1 MCAWLRLTTR
11 DERRA
16 YARYTLGTRG
26 DIAQLAERFNGI
38 EEVTG
43 SNPVISTNPQ
53 MPLPLTRIGPYA
65 IFPIETGR
73 FKLDGGAM
81 FGVVPKT
88 LWEKRIPA
96 DERNRITL
104 AMRCLLLVGDAK
116 VILIDAGIGDKSD
129 AKFAEIFGIDHE
141 HSTLEGSLAQV
152 GYAPEDVT
160 DVILTHLHFDHCGGA
175 TRRDGERIVATF
187 PNATYHVQSE
197 HWEWAMQPN
206 VRERASFLKENFEP
220 LATDA
225 TARLNL
231 LDGGGEFAEG
241 IELIVVNGHTRAM
254 QLVKVFDDQSVLLF
268 AADLVPTAAH
278 VPLPWVMAYDVEPL
292 RTIEEKERILGEAA
306 DKGWLLFLEHDPTRG
321 TTRVARDGTTFSAS
335 SG

>member
-1 MCAWLRLTTR
+1 MSA
-11 DERRA
+11 EA
-16 YARYTLGTRG
+16 ARGILVTRG

-43 SNPVISTNPQ
+43 SNPVISTNPP
-53 MPLPLTRIGPYA
+53 MPLPMTRIGPYA
-65 IFPIETGR
+65 LFPIEAGR

-81 FGVVPKT
+81 FGIVPKP

-104 AMRCLLLVGDAK
+104 AMRCLLLVGNGK
-116 VILIDAGIGDKSD
+116 VILIDTGIGDKHE
-129 AKFAEIFGIDHE
+129 AKFADIFGIDHE
-141 HSTLEGSLAQV
+141 HSTLEGSLAQL

-175 TRRDGERIVATF
+175 TRRDGDRIIATF
-187 PNATYHVQSE
+187 PNATYHVQHE

-220 LATDA
+220 LAKDS

-231 LDGGGEFAEG
+231 LAGGGEFAEG
-241 IELIVVNGHTRAM
+241 IELLVVNGHTRAM
-254 QLVKVFDDQSVLLF
+254 QVVKVCDEQSTLLF

-278 VPLPWVMAYDVEPL
+278 VPLPWVMAYDIEPL
-292 RTIEEKERILGEAA
+292 RTIQEKERILGEAA
-306 DKGWLLFLEHDPTRG
+306 DKGWLLFFEHDDSHLTG
-321 TTRVARDGTTFSAS
+321 AVGRDGVSLRVMFE
-335 SG
+335 